1 MKSGP
6 LWCLSVA
13 VTLEAEDAVVELL
26 ENIFHQPPSVYT
38 DAESGRSSV
47 TVYLASRSAVS
58 AARHARIVAGRARIR
73 ACGLDPGPNV
83 ISFRKIRREDW
94 AESWKRHFQPMRI
107 GNTLLIKPSW
117 SGCGPERGQAVVVLD
132 PGLSFGTGQHPT
144 TRFCLEQLAACY
156 KPGQTQSFLDIGT
169 GSGILAIAA
178 AKLGFRPVE
187 GFDFDRAAVRIAQDN
202 ARRNRETEHLRLFR
216 QDLTRLPIRSGRK
229 YDVICANLIADLL
242 IAERTRIVNRLITSG
257 TLVLAGVLG
266 AQFAAVRRAYQAC
279 GLRLTARQSEN
290 EWESGAFVR
299 V

>member
-1 MKSGP
+1 MKAGS
-6 LWCLSVA
+6 LWRLSVA
-13 VTLEAEDAVVELL
+13 VTPEAEDAVVELL
-26 ENIFHQPPSVYT
+26 EKIFHQAPSVYT
-38 DAESGRSSV
+38 DAESGCSSA
-47 TVYLASRSAVS
+47 TVYLASRGAVS
-58 AARHARIVAGRARIR
+58 AARRARINAGRARIR
-73 ACGLDPGPNV
+73 ACGLDPGSDA

-94 AESWKRHFQPMRI
+94 AESWKRHFPPMPV
-107 GNTLLIKPSW
+107 GDTLLIKPSW
-117 SGCGPERGQAVVVLD
+117 SRRRPKRGQAVVVLD

-144 TRFCLEQLAACY
+144 TRFCLEQLAACH

-202 ARRNRETEHLRLFR
+202 ARRNRVTGHLRLLR

-242 IAERTRIVNRLITSG
+242 IAERTRILNRLITGG

-266 AQFAAVRRAYQAC
+266 SQFAAVRRAYQAC